1 MEAAEEAS
9 GIDVGECGSCNGE
22 FLQPAVVA
30 KGKRT
35 KRQRSHP
42 RLHTVLA
49 DSSSTSSSEHSE
61 SITEEDE
68 DVANCL
74 ILLAQGRARL
84 TDSGPGPEGLPGEAA
99 DGDGGGVAEKSSSR
113 RPPEAGTTTGCAY
126 ECKTCSR
133 WFPSFQALGGH
144 RASHKKPKLTAATTI
159 AIEERKESIHDHL
172 LQTST
177 NPFSHP
183 VRGVEQSNTKPK
195 THECSICG
203 SEFSSGQ
210 ALGGH
215 MRRHR
220 PPVAAIPESQ
230 DIKKERF
237 LLPLDLNLPAPINDD
252 AQIPPPPASP
262 FAPGR
267 PLVFAASASA
277 LVDCRY

>member
-1 MEAAEEAS
+1 M
-9 GIDVGECGSCNGE
+9 II
-22 FLQPAVVA
+22 AVESLL
-30 KGKRT
+30 
-35 KRQRSHP
+35 QRS
-42 RLHTVLA
+42 
-49 DSSSTSSSEHSE
+49 
-61 SITEEDE
+61 
-68 DVANCL
+68 L
-74 ILLAQGRARL
+74 ILPQIW
-84 TDSGPGPEGLPGEAA
+84 
-99 DGDGGGVAEKSSSR
+99 
-113 RPPEAGTTTGCAY
+113 PPEAATTTGCAY

-144 RASHKKPKLTAATTI
+144 Q
-159 AIEERKESIHDHL
+159 SIHDHL

-183 VRGVEQSNTKPK
+183 VRGVEQSNTKTK